1 MLETT
6 TTASAI
12 GLPPLTSG
20 PHSRRLGLVAVIATF
35 GGLLFGYDTGVI
47 NGALEPM
54 KADLGLT
61 AFTEGVVTSS
71 LLLGAAIGAVV
82 AGRLA
87 DIIGRRVTILI
98 LAMTFFAG
106 ALTCVLAPS
115 FEVMTVARFV
125 LGLAVGGASVVV
137 PVFLAEIAP
146 AERRG
151 TLAGRNEV
159 MIVIGQLAAFVANA
173 IIGNVW
179 GGHDGVWRIMLSVA
193 TLPAVALFIGMLRV
207 PESPRWLLSK
217 GREDEAL
224 TVLKQVRSEA
234 RAEAELAEV
243 RHLAAEEAESKSNGI
258 GSLRNPWVLRIL
270 LVGIGLAVAQQLT
283 GINSIMYYGQAVLT
297 QAGFDSGGAL
307 VANIAPGVIAVV
319 GGVAGLALM
328 GRIKR
333 RKLLLTGFA
342 LTTTMHLLIGISSL
356 AIPEGAPYRPWV
368 ILLLVVGFVGSMQT
382 FLNIAVWVTLSE
394 IFPLKIRTFGMGVA
408 VFFLWVAN
416 TIISLFFPSVVA
428 AFGISTTFFLFAG
441 VGVLAIIFIATQ
453 VPETHGRSL
462 EELEED
468 ISTGAIYVVKA

>member
-6 TTASAI
+6 TTGSAT
-12 GLPPLTSG
+12 GLPPLTPG
-20 PHSRRLGLVAVIATF
+20 KHSKRLGLVAVIATF

-98 LAMTFFAG
+98 LAMTFFVG

-159 MIVIGQLAAFVANA
+159 MIVVGQLAAFVANA

-193 TLPAVALFIGMLRV
+193 TIPAVALFIGMLRV

-224 TVLKQVRSEA
+224 AVLRQVRSEA

-258 GSLRNPWVLRIL
+258 GSLRNPWVLRIF

-307 VANIAPGVIAVV
+307 VANVAPGVIAVV

-333 RKLLLTGFA
+333 RKLLLTGFI

-468 ISTGAIYVVKA
+468 ISTGAIYIVKA

>member
-6 TTASAI
+6 TTGSAT
-12 GLPPLTSG
+12 GLPPLTPG
-20 PHSRRLGLVAVIATF
+20 RHSKRLGLVAVIATF

-159 MIVIGQLAAFVANA
+159 MIVVGQLAAFVANA

-193 TLPAVALFIGMLRV
+193 TIPAVALFIGMLRV

-224 TVLKQVRSEA
+224 AVLKQVRSEA

-258 GSLRNPWVLRIL
+258 GSLRNPWVLRIF

-307 VANIAPGVIAVV
+307 VANVAPGVIAVV

-333 RKLLLTGFA
+333 RKLLLTGFI

-468 ISTGAIYVVKA
+468 ISTGAIYIVKA

>member
-1 MLETT
+1 MIETRT
-6 TTASAI
+6 VTI
-12 GLPPLTSG
+12 LPPLTSG
-20 PHSRRLGLVAVIATF
+20 PHNKRLGLVAVIATF

-54 KADLGLT
+54 KVELGLNPLS
-61 AFTEGVVTSS
+61 EGVVTSS
-71 LLLGAAIGAVV
+71 LLLGAAIGAILG
-82 AGRLA
+82 GRLA
-87 DIIGRRVTILI
+87 DVVGRRLTILA
-98 LAMTFFAG
+98 LASMFFIGTLA
-106 ALTCVLAPS
+106 CVFSPN
-115 FEVMTVARFV
+115 FEVMAVARFL

-146 AERRG
+146 AERRS
-151 TLAGRNEV
+151 TLAGRNEL
-159 MIVIGQLAAFVANA
+159 MIVVGQLTAFVANA
-173 IIGNVW
+173 IIGSLW
-179 GGHDGVWRIMLSVA
+179 GEHDGVWRIMLSVA
-193 TLPAVALFIGMLRV
+193 ALPAAALFIGMLGV

-224 TVLKQVRSEA
+224 AVLKQVRPEA

-243 RHLAAEEAESKSNGI
+243 RHLAQEEAESKSGGI
-258 GSLRNPWVLRIL
+258 GSLRNPWVIRIF

-283 GINSIMYYGQAVLT
+283 GINSIMYYGQSVLT
-297 QAGFDSGGAL
+297 QAGFDASGAL

-319 GGVAGLALM
+319 GGIAGLSMM

-333 RKLLLTGFA
+333 RKLLLTGFT
-342 LTTTMHLLIGISSL
+342 LTTTMHLLIGICSF

-368 ILLLVVGFVGSMQT
+368 ILLLVVTFVGSMQT

-408 VFFLWVAN
+408 VFFLWIAN
-416 TIISLFFPSVVA
+416 TIISLYFPTVVA
-428 AFGISTTFFLFAG
+428 TFGISTTFFLFAG
-441 VGVLAIIFIATQ
+441 VGVLAIIFVATQ

-468 ISTGAIYVVKA
+468 ISTGAIYIVNRH

>member
-1 MLETT
+1 MLDTRVSV
-6 TTASAI
+6 A
-12 GLPPLTSG
+12 LPPLSVG
-20 PHSRRLGLVAVIATF
+20 PHSKRLSLVAVIATF

-54 KADLGLT
+54 KVELGLSP
-61 AFTEGVVTSS
+61 FTEGVVTSS
-71 LLLGAAIGAVV
+71 LLLGAAIGAVLG
-82 AGRLA
+82 GRHA
-87 DIIGRRVTILI
+87 DVFGRRLTILA

-106 ALTCVLAPS
+106 TLSCVFAPN
-115 FEVMTVARFV
+115 FEVMTLARFI
-125 LGLAVGGASVVV
+125 LGIAVGGASVVV

-146 AERRG
+146 AERRS
-151 TLAGRNEV
+151 TLAGRNEL
-159 MIVIGQLAAFVANA
+159 MIVVGALSAFVANA
-173 IIGNVW
+173 IIGILW
-179 GGHDGVWRIMLSVA
+179 GEHDSVWRIMLSIA
-193 TLPAVALFIGMLRV
+193 ALPAVVLFIGMLGV
-207 PESPRWLLSK
+207 PESPRWLLSQ
-217 GREDEAL
+217 GREAEAL
-224 TVLKQVRSEA
+224 EVLKQVRPEA

-243 RHLAAEEAESKSNGI
+243 RYLAEEEAASKSGGI
-258 GSLRNPWVLRIL
+258 GSLRNPWVLRII

-297 QAGFDSGGAL
+297 QSGFDASGAL
-307 VANIAPGVIAVV
+307 VANIAPGVISVV
-319 GGVAGLALM
+319 GSAVGLAMM

-333 RKLLLTGFA
+333 RKLLLTGFI
-342 LTTTMHLLIGISSL
+342 LTTTMHLLIGICSF

-394 IFPLKIRTFGMGVA
+394 IFPLKIRTFGMGIA
-408 VFFLWVAN
+408 VFFLWIAN
-416 TIISLFFPSVVA
+416 TIISLYFPSVVA

-468 ISTGAIYVVKA
+468 ISTGAIYITQKA

>member
-6 TTASAI
+6 KTGSAT
-12 GLPPLTSG
+12 GLPPLTPG
-20 PHSRRLGLVAVIATF
+20 RHSKRLGLVAVIATF

-159 MIVIGQLAAFVANA
+159 MIVVGQLAAFVANA

-193 TLPAVALFIGMLRV
+193 TIPAVALFIGMLRV

-224 TVLKQVRSEA
+224 AVLKQVRSEA

-258 GSLRNPWVLRIL
+258 GSLRNPWVLRIF

-283 GINSIMYYGQAVLT
+283 GINSIMYYGQSVLT
-297 QAGFDSGGAL
+297 QAGFDSSGAL
-307 VANIAPGVIAVV
+307 LANIAPGVIAVV

-333 RKLLLTGFA
+333 RKLLLTGFT
-342 LTTTMHLLIGISSL
+342 LTTTMHLLIGISSF

-394 IFPLKIRTFGMGVA
+394 IFPLKIRSFGMGIA
-408 VFFLWVAN
+408 VFFLWIAN
-416 TIISLFFPSVVA
+416 TIISLYFPSVVA

-468 ISTGAIYVVKA
+468 ISTGAIYIVKA